1 MPIKLLKGIRHFKN
15 NGFLEK
21 RDLFHSLIKG
31 QSPDTLLITCSDS
44 RIVPSYVTN
53 ADAGE
58 LFVIRNAGNIFPPK
72 VPYPTGERATAEYA
86 VKVLNVT
93 EIIVCG
99 HSDCGAMKGL
109 LAPNLAENL
118 PLVAEFLDAYAR
130 PALER
135 VHKKHPETQDAKQKL
150 KCLTEENILLQIEHL
165 HTLDV
170 IKERLEA
177 KKLKIHAWYYDIE
190 EGEFFI
196 YESSTQCFLPYEQ
209 AVEKLFNSE
218 LVLNKMHEIIEEEA
232 KAYSLPATEE
242 EYRKVTE
249 QLKLLKFKGENV
261 IWNAI
266 QTKVID
272 RLWQEFGELC
282 VEEEGKNDP
291 RFVSLL
297 EKCPEVALGMA
308 EKCQQNILSSQ
319 GYNKTCVNRAHTLLR
334 TISPSNDEE
343 LAPTGNYY
351 CAQ

>member
-21 RDLFHSLIKG
+21 RNLFQSLIKG

-44 RIVPSYVTN
+44 RIVPSYVTH

-72 VPYPTGERATAEYA
+72 VPYPSGERATAEYA
-86 VKVLNVT
+86 LKVLNVS

-109 LAPNLAENL
+109 LSPNLAESL
-118 PLVAEFLDAYAR
+118 PLVAEFLEAYAK

-135 VHKKHPETQDAKQKL
+135 VHEKHPELEDSKQKL
-150 KCLTEENILLQIEHL
+150 KCLTEENIHLQIEHL

-170 IKERLEA
+170 VRERLEA
-177 KKLKIHAWYYDIE
+177 NKLKIHAWYYDIE

-218 LVLNKMHEIIEEEA
+218 LVLNKMNAIITEEA
-232 KAYSLPATEE
+232 LAFAFPSTEE
-242 EYRKVTE
+242 EYHKVAE
-249 QLKLLKFKGENV
+249 QMKLLKFKGENV

-266 QTKVID
+266 KAKVID
-272 RLWQEFGELC
+272 RLWHEFGELC
-282 VEEEGKNDP
+282 IESEGKKDS
-291 RFVSLL
+291 RFMSLL
-297 EKCPEVALGMA
+297 EKCPAVALGMA
-308 EKCQQNILSSQ
+308 GNCQKNILNSL
-319 GYNKTCVNRAHTLLR
+319 GYNKACINRGHTLPHN
-334 TISPSNDEE
+334 SPSNDDE
-343 LAPTGNYY
+343 LAPTSSYNY
-351 CAQ
+351 A

>member
-21 RDLFHSLIKG
+21 RDLFQSLIKG

-86 VKVLNVT
+86 LKVLNVS

-109 LAPNLAENL
+109 LNPNLAESL
-118 PLVAEFLDAYAR
+118 PLVAEFLEAYAL
-130 PALER
+130 PALDR
-135 VHKKHPETQDAKQKL
+135 VHEKHPEQHDSKQKL

-165 HTLDV
+165 HTLDIV
-170 IKERLEA
+170 RERVEVN
-177 KKLKIHAWYYDIE
+177 KLKIHAWYYDIE

-196 YESSTQCFLPYEQ
+196 YEPNTQHFLPYEQ

-218 LVLNKMHEIIEEEA
+218 LVLNQMNTIIEEEA

-242 EYRKVTE
+242 EYRKVAE
-249 QLKLLKFKGENV
+249 QMKLLKFKGENV

-266 QTKVID
+266 QAKVID

-282 VEEEGKNDP
+282 IESEGQNDP
-291 RFVSLL
+291 RFMAVL

-308 EKCQQNILSSQ
+308 ESCQKNILNSS
-319 GYNKTCVNRAHTLLR
+319 GYAKVCINRAHTLLH
-334 TISPSNDEE
+334 TPPSNDDE
-343 LAPTGNYY
+343 LASTKSYQH
-351 CAQ
+351 A

>member
-21 RDLFHSLIKG
+21 RDLFQSLIKG

-44 RIVPSYVTN
+44 RIVPSYVTH

-86 VKVLNVT
+86 LKVLNVS

-109 LAPNLAENL
+109 LNPNLSESL
-118 PLVAEFLDAYAR
+118 PLVAEFLEAYAK
-130 PALER
+130 PALDR
-135 VHKKHPETQDAKQKL
+135 VHEKHPEMEDAKQKL
-150 KCLTEENILLQIEHL
+150 KCLTEENIHLQIEHL

-170 IKERLEA
+170 VKERVQVN
-177 KKLKIHAWYYDIE
+177 KLKIHAWYYDIE

-196 YESSTQCFLPYEQ
+196 YEPSTQCFLPYEQ

-218 LVLNKMHEIIEEEA
+218 LVLNRMHAIIAEEA
-232 KAYSLPATEE
+232 HTFALPSTEE
-242 EYRKVTE
+242 EYRKVAE
-249 QLKLLKFKGENV
+249 QMKLLKFKGENI
-261 IWNAI
+261 IWDAI
-266 QTKVID
+266 QAKVIE
-272 RLWQEFGELC
+272 RLWHEFGELC
-282 VEEEGKNDP
+282 VESEGKQDS

-297 EKCPEVALGMA
+297 EKCPEIALGLA
-308 EKCQQNILSSQ
+308 ERCQKNILNSL
-319 GYNKTCVNRAHTLLR
+319 GYNKACINKVHTPVHNA
-334 TISPSNDEE
+334 PSNDKE
-343 LAPTGNYY
+343 LTPTGGYNY
-351 CAQ
+351 A